1 MQVFINIYI
10 TAVIII
16 FRFVLDNSSLFSFFC
31 TVFSAAK
38 ILPIVKNQHL
48 LLCTL
53 LICNSLAME
62 VWILYIYTPSSI
74 ICYCTFDIF
83 GLRESV
89 FSCQNQALPI
99 FLDALLPAWGAILIS
114 VTLILAFGE
123 VSNTRI
129 INNQQMR
136 QPMIGKLVFMFLLF
150 RYTDYSTGSVL

>member
-1 MQVFINIYI
+1 MQVFIHIYI

-16 FRFVLDNSSLFSFFC
+16 IFRLLLDNSSFFSFFLQPR
-31 TVFSAAK
+31 FY
-38 ILPIVKNQHL
+38 L
-48 LLCTL
+48 LLKIN
-53 LICNSLAME
+53 ICCSAPSLYA
-62 VWILYIYTPSSI
+62 ILWPWRSGYYIYIYTPSSI

-83 GLRESV
+83 G

-136 QPMIGKLVFMFLLF
+136 QPMIGELVFMFLLF